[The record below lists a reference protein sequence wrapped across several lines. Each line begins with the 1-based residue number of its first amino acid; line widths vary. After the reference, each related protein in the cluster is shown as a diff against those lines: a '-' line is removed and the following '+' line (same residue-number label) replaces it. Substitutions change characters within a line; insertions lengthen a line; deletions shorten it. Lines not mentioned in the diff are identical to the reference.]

1 MNQRLLLQNFK
12 LFLFGN
18 WAVIFYDILKREK
31 PASPETGNVK
41 THPFCHP
48 KVNAFYQDNVENK
61 RTPLS

>member
-18 WAVIFYDILKREK
+18 WAVIFYDMLNREE

-41 THPFCHP
+41 THPICHP
-48 KVNAFYQDNVENK
+48 K
-61 RTPLS
+61 